1 MVITDLVTRV
11 IVKEVLRIVVITDLV
26 KRVIVKVLRIVVI
39 TDLVTRVIVKV
50 LRIVVIIDLVKR
62 VIVKVLTHC
71 PAHLSPST
79 DSDCGLLYDCMC
91 RDTDPSPEH

>member
-11 IVKEVLRIVVITDLV
+11 IVKVVLRIVVITDLV

-39 TDLVTRVIVKV
+39 T
-50 LRIVVIIDLVKR
+50 DLVKR